1 MSEYQD
7 DADESKLVEAR
18 RKSKNGIPE
27 KPDWKG
33 FFSECLSNL
42 TLTMLVALI
51 GANFLYLTS
60 LGHGEAWVAE
70 KESTEK
76 VWSNSLNLIF
86 PSEYSEYFV
95 SKQTGGKCNHSERAK
110 KGVLSQSKLKALGIG
125 GPPSSGWPYNMK
137 DPANDTMDF
146 TAQGFKNWFALST
159 SNVFCS
165 ARAIIKSFLS
175 LFNKVEDKIV
185 SNDII
190 QIISIN
196 ALLILLIFVYPLL
209 PYVVLLVLFVAVFI
223 SFCMNA
229 WNDDD
234 IIFFLFVTLLGPAFW
249 LSCGLTGVM
258 ALQAILTLLV
268 LPLYIDRKA
277 VFDIMIC
284 NGFLFTTTFLIL
296 TTITAFKNNL
306 PPGLFGGLA
315 ASIALA
321 LYRTL
326 K

>member
-1 MSEYQD
+1 MS
-7 DADESKLVEAR
+7 DADESNLVEAR
-18 RKSKNGIPE
+18 RESKNDIPE

-60 LGHGEAWVAE
+60 LGHGEAWAAE
-70 KESTEK
+70 KKKSPEK

-95 SKQTGGKCNHSERAK
+95 SKQTGGKCDHSERAK
-110 KGVLSQSKLKALGIG
+110 KGVLLQSKLKALGIG
-125 GPPSSGWPYNMK
+125 EPPSSGWPYTMK
-137 DPANDTMDF
+137 DPNNDTIDF
-146 TAQGFKNWFALST
+146 TAEGVKNWFALST
-159 SNVFCS
+159 SYVFCS

-175 LFNKVEDKIV
+175 RFNKGEDNIL

-196 ALLILLIFVYPLL
+196 ALLILLIVFAPLL
-209 PYVVLLVLFVAVFI
+209 PCVVLLVLFVAVFI

-229 WNDDD
+229 WSDD
-234 IIFFLFVTLLGPAFW
+234 IIFFLVVTFLGPAFW

-268 LPLYIDRKA
+268 LPLYIDWKA
-277 VFDIMIC
+277 VFDSMIC
-284 NGFLFTTTFLIL
+284 NSFLFTTTFLIL

-306 PPGLFGGLA
+306 PIGLIGGLVV
-315 ASIALA
+315 SIALA
-321 LYRTL
+321 LRRTL
-326 K
+326 KNK

>member
-7 DADESKLVEAR
+7 DADESNPVEAR

-33 FFSECLSNL
+33 FFSGCLSNL
-42 TLTMLVALI
+42 KLTMLVALI

-125 GPPSSGWPYNMK
+125 GPLSSGWPYNMK
-137 DPANDTMDF
+137 ALADDTMDF
-146 TAQGFKNWFALST
+146 TVQGFKNWVALST
-159 SNVFCS
+159 SGVFCY

-175 LFNKVEDKIV
+175 LFNKEKDKTA
-185 SNDII
+185 SNDIF
-190 QIISIN
+190 QIIFIN
-196 ALLILLIFVYPLL
+196 ALLILLIFVHPLL
-209 PYVVLLVLFVAVFI
+209 PYFVLLALFVAVFI
-223 SFCMNA
+223 SCMRV
-229 WNDDD
+229 WNDG
-234 IIFFLFVTLLGPAFW
+234 LLLGLLVTLLGPAFW

-268 LPLYIDRKA
+268 LPLYIDWKA
-277 VFDIMIC
+277 VYDGMIC
-284 NGFLFTTTFLIL
+284 NSFLFTTTFLIL

-306 PPGLFGGLA
+306 PKGLIGGLA
-315 ASIALA
+315 VSIALA
-321 LYRTL
+321 LWRTL
-326 K
+326 KK